1 MRALSALLTSASLAF
16 CACSGD
22 FPGQGELGTSHLQT
36 TRQHTHTQNLEVL
49 CWDDNE
55 AGVRGSLGLRVDIGD
70 VDASFLTPVTVS
82 LWGLHISFC

>member
-1 MRALSALLTSASLAF
+1 MESTKSK
-16 CACSGD
+16 
-22 FPGQGELGTSHLQT
+22 ELWAY
-36 TRQHTHTQNLEVL
+36 LEVL

-82 LWGLHISFC
+82 V

>member
-1 MRALSALLTSASLAF
+1 MVFTFL
-16 CACSGD
+16 
-22 FPGQGELGTSHLQT
+22 P
-36 TRQHTHTQNLEVL
+36 LEVL